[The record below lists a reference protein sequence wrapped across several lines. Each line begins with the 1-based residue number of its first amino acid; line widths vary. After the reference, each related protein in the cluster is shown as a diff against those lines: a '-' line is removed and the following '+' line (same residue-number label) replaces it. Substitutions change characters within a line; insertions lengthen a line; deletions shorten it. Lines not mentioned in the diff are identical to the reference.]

1 VPNIHLAVPRIDY
14 CSIGKMSTD
23 NFRRSAWCV
32 LVSSL
37 AFASM
42 AAVIKHV
49 AADMPTEM
57 TVFFRNF
64 FGLLA
69 LAPLLLRGGV
79 PLKTEHPRW
88 HIGRALFGV
97 IAMYCFFYALGKLP
111 LADAVLLNYTAPIFT
126 PLIALFWLH
135 ERVSNNVRWAIAVG
149 FVGVL
154 LILKPGHDLF
164 TPATLVGLAS
174 GLFAA
179 FAMTSIRRMAKTEPA
194 FRIVFYFAVIAT
206 VVSAVPLLWTWRNV
220 AWLDL
225 IPLAGLGVLA
235 SIGQLFLTKAY
246 TLAPAARVGALT
258 YATVVFAA
266 ALGWMFWGETLDLFS
281 LAGALL
287 VGAGGAM
294 AMRRFF

>member
-1 VPNIHLAVPRIDY
+1 MT
-14 CSIGKMSTD
+14 KMSSD
-23 NFRRSAWCV
+23 HLRRSAWCV

-37 AFASM
+37 AFASV
-42 AAVIKHV
+42 AALIKHLAV
-49 AADMPTEM
+49 AMPTEM
-57 TVFFRNF
+57 TVFFRNC

-69 LAPLLLRGGV
+69 LTPLLLRGGV
-79 PLKTEHPRW
+79 SLKTEHPRW
-88 HIGRALFGV
+88 LIGRALFGV
-97 IAMYCFFYALGKLP
+97 TAMYCFFYALGKLP

-126 PLIALFWLH
+126 PLIALLWLH
-135 ERVSNNVRWAIAVG
+135 ERVPTNVRWAIAVG

-179 FAMTSIRRMAKTEPA
+179 FAMTSIRRMAQTEPPL
-194 FRIVFYFAVIAT
+194 RIVFYFAVVAT
-206 VVSAVPLLWTWRNV
+206 GVSALPLPWAWRNV
-220 AWLDL
+220 AWIDL
-225 IPLAGLGVLA
+225 VPLVGIGVLA

-266 ALGWMFWGETLDLFS
+266 VLGWLFWDETLDTFS
-281 LAGALL
+281 LGGALL
-287 VGAGGAM
+287 VGLGGAL

>member
-1 VPNIHLAVPRIDY
+1 MPA
-14 CSIGKMSTD
+14 D
-23 NFRRSAWCV
+23 NLRRSAWCV

-42 AAVIKHV
+42 AALIKHLAV
-49 AADMPTEM
+49 DMPTEM
-57 TVFFRNF
+57 MVFFRNG

-69 LAPLLLRGGV
+69 LAPLLLRSGV
-79 PLKTEHPRW
+79 SLKTEHPRW
-88 HIGRALFGV
+88 HVGRALFGV
-97 IAMYCFFYALGKLP
+97 TAMYCFFYALGKLP

-126 PLIALFWLH
+126 PLVALLWLH
-135 ERVSNNVRWAIAVG
+135 ERVPSNVRWAIGVG

-164 TPATLVGLAS
+164 SPATLVGLAS
-174 GLFAA
+174 GVFAA
-179 FAMTSIRRMAKTEPA
+179 LAMTSIRRMAQTEPA
-194 FRIVFYFAVIAT
+194 LRIVFYFAVVAT
-206 VVSAVPLLWTWRNV
+206 AVSAVPLLWAWRSV
-220 AWLDL
+220 AWIDL

-266 ALGWMFWGETLDLFS
+266 ALGWIFWGETLDIFS
-281 LAGALL
+281 LGGALL
-287 VGAGGAM
+287 VGVGGAL

>member
-1 VPNIHLAVPRIDY
+1 
-14 CSIGKMSTD
+14 MSANNLT
-23 NFRRSAWCV
+23 RSAWYV

-42 AAVIKHV
+42 AGLIKHLAV
-49 AADMPTEM
+49 AMPTEM

-69 LAPLLLRGGV
+69 LAPLLLFGGV
-79 PLKTEHPRW
+79 SLKTDHPRW
-88 HIGRALFGV
+88 HISRALFGLT
-97 IAMYCFFYALGKLP
+97 AMYCFFYALGELP
-111 LADAVLLNYTAPIFT
+111 LGDAVLLNYTAPVFT
-126 PLIALFWLH
+126 PLIALLWLH
-135 ERVSNNVRWAIAVG
+135 ERVPVNVRWAIAVG
-149 FVGVL
+149 FVGVV

-164 TPATLVGLAS
+164 TPAMLVGLAS
-174 GLFAA
+174 GLLAA
-179 FAMTSIRRMAKTEPA
+179 FAMTSIRRMAHTEPA
-194 FRIVFYFAVIAT
+194 LRIVFYFAVAAT
-206 VVSAVPLLWTWRNV
+206 GVSAIPLLWAWKNL

-225 IPLAGLGVLA
+225 IPLAGIGVFA

-266 ALGWMFWGETLDLFS
+266 LLGWIFWGEMLDVFS
-281 LAGALL
+281 IAGALL
-287 VGAGGAM
+287 VVIGGAL